1 MIWYETW
8 YDTSLHTTDR
18 QRRVVRNEWTMCSV
32 DVHIMRMCTCKLIT
46 NWICTCF
53 CAAMLKDTWPEAR
66 KAFQSKDG
74 TLVPLFGSLCL
85 INSSERAWTWV
96 RNQKTDFWMKNH
108 NIIMLR
114 YLVVYFCSYCDKIII
129 VIHQYI
135 RVSLQHYTC
144 TCRSVSQFSPEIT
157 KRKTLADWA

>member
-1 MIWYETW
+1 MSRLRSLMEAISHYTCIQLQWYDMKH
-8 YDTSLHTTDR
+8 DTSLHTTDR
-18 QRRVVRNEWTMCSV
+18 QRRVVRNEWTMCFV

-74 TLVPLFGSLCL
+74 TLLPLFGSLCL

-96 RNQKTDFWMKNH
+96 RNQKDSFFNEESQYH
-108 NIIMLR
+108 NVAIS
-114 YLVVYFCSYCDKIII
+114 CSIFLFILWQNYYSDSPIHPCI
-129 VIHQYI
+129 VAALYMHM
-135 RVSLQHYTC
+135 S
-144 TCRSVSQFSPEIT
+144 
-157 KRKTLADWA
+157 